1 MAEFLSMEIGLLYM
15 SSKFLNFIIY
25 FPKDVKTCF
34 NAFVYSLQENN
45 RNR

>member
-1 MAEFLSMEIGLLYM
+1 MEIGLLYM

-25 FPKDVKTCF
+25 FPMDVKTCF

-45 RNR
+45 RNDRK